1 MPAANQIYSIVN
13 SISQQAYG
21 AAALTAVN
29 TQGLIAL
36 GNYVLSSSTDTEL
49 FLNTLTAR
57 IGKTIVRYRLYRNKL
72 SDMVLTDM
80 EWGQVLQKLAVK
92 MPVSEAD
99 EQYGLTDGT
108 SVDHYVVAKPQVDQ
122 KLFVVETPYQFHIT
136 IQRNLLRA
144 AFLSESAMES
154 FISAIFGQVRNKIES
169 TIENMGR
176 LNIAAGIA
184 EAGSSRE
191 FALVSGYNSVSGRSL
206 TAASAI
212 LDSDFLR
219 YAIRT
224 MKTIMDGMTDLSE
237 LYNDG
242 TITTFTPF
250 EDQKIKVLSEFEYAL
265 ETVVDWAAFNDN
277 YVKLAGYGTLN
288 FWQSAQTPGSVLI
301 NAPSTGTQFA
311 VDNVVAVIYDRDAL
325 GVYQQDEDILTT
337 PVNAAGA
344 YYNQYYHCKF
354 NRMLDTSENFVYFTL
369 N

>member
-1 MPAANQIYSIVN
+1 MPAVNQIYNIVN
-13 SISQQAYG
+13 SVSQQAYG
-21 AAALTAVN
+21 ANALTAVN

-36 GNYVLSSSTDTEL
+36 GNYVLSSSADTEL

-72 SDMVLTDM
+72 SDLVMSNM
-80 EWGQVLQKLAVK
+80 EWGMILQKIAVK

-99 EQYGLTDGT
+99 QQYGLTDGV

-122 KLFVVETPYQFHIT
+122 KLFVVETPYQFHVT

-154 FISAIFGQVRNKIES
+154 FISAIFGQIRNKIES

-176 LNIAAGIA
+176 INIAAGIA
-184 EAGSSRE
+184 EASARE
-191 FALVSGYNSVSGRSL
+191 VQLVTEYNAASGRSL
-206 TAASAI
+206 TAASAL
-212 LDSDFLR
+212 LDTDFLR
-219 YAIRT
+219 YALRRI
-224 MKTIMDGMTDLSE
+224 KTVMDGMTDLSE

-242 TITTFTPF
+242 TLTTFTPF
-250 EDQKIKVLSEFEYAL
+250 EDQRIKVLSTFEYAL
-265 ETVVDWAAFNDN
+265 ETVVEWTAFNEN
-277 YVKLAGYGTLN
+277 YVRLAGYSTLN
-288 FWQSAQTPGSVLI
+288 YWQAAQDPADI
-301 NAPSTGTQFA
+301 NINKPSDGTATTVQ
-311 VDNVVAVIYDRDAL
+311 NIVAVIYDRDAL
-325 GVYQQDEDILTT
+325 GVYQQDEDVLTT

-344 YYNQYYHCKF
+344 YYNQYYHVKY

>member
-1 MPAANQIYSIVN
+1 MPAVANQIYSIVN
-13 SISQQAYG
+13 SVSQQAYG
-21 AAALTAVN
+21 AAALTAN
-29 TQGLIAL
+29 STQGLIAL

-72 SDMVLTDM
+72 SDLVLTDM

-99 EQYGLTDGT
+99 EQYGLTDGV

-169 TIENMGR
+169 TLESMGR
-176 LNIAAGIA
+176 LNIGAAVVESVA
-184 EAGSSRE
+184 RE
-191 FALVSGYNSVSGRSL
+191 VPLVTMYNTASGRSL

-219 YAIRT
+219 FAIRN
-224 MKTIMDGMTDLSE
+224 MKTIMDGMTDLSV

-242 TITTFTPF
+242 TIETFTPF
-250 EDQKIKVLSEFEYAL
+250 EDQRIKVLSEFEYAL

-277 YVKLAGYGTLN
+277 YVKLAGYSTLN
-288 FWQSAQTPGSVLI
+288 YWQAAQDAGSIKL
-301 NAPSTGTQFA
+301 NPPSGGA
-311 VDNVVAVIYDRDAL
+311 VVTVENVVAVIYDRDAL

-354 NRMLDTSENFVYFTL
+354 NRMFDSSENFMFFTL

>member
-1 MPAANQIYSIVN
+1 MPAVNQIYTIVN
-13 SISQQAYG
+13 SVSQQAYG
-21 AAALTAVN
+21 ASALTAVN

-80 EWGQVLQKLAVK
+80 EWGMVLQKLAVK
-92 MPVSEAD
+92 LPVSEAD
-99 EQYGLTDGT
+99 EQYGLTDGV

-122 KLFVVETPYQFHIT
+122 KLFVVETPYQFHVT
-136 IQRNLLRA
+136 IQRNLLKA

-154 FISAIFGQVRNKIES
+154 FISAIFGQIRNKIES
-169 TIENMGR
+169 TVENMGR
-176 LNIAAGIA
+176 INLAAGMA
-184 EAGSSRE
+184 EAAARE
-191 FALVSGYNSVSGRSL
+191 VKLVTDYNTASGRTL

-212 LDSDFLR
+212 LDTDFLR
-219 YAIRT
+219 YALRR
-224 MKTIMDGMTDLSE
+224 MKTVMDGMTDLSE

-242 TITTFTPF
+242 TLTTFTPF
-250 EDQKIKVLSEFEYAL
+250 EDQRVKVLSEFEYAL
-265 ETVVDWAAFNDN
+265 ETVVEWAAFNEN
-277 YVKLAGYGTLN
+277 YVRLAGYDTLN
-288 FWQSAQTPGSVLI
+288 YWQSAQTPGSILV
-301 NAPSTGTQFA
+301 NKPSDGTSTGI
-311 VDNVVAVIYDRDAL
+311 DNVVAVVYDRDAL

-344 YYNQYYHCKF
+344 YYNQYYHVKY

>member
-1 MPAANQIYSIVN
+1 MPAVNQIYSIVN
-13 SISQQAYG
+13 SVSQQAYG
-21 AAALTAVN
+21 ATALTAVN

-72 SDMVLTDM
+72 SDLVLTDM
-80 EWGQVLQKLAVK
+80 EWGMILQKLAVN
-92 MPVSEAD
+92 MPASEAD
-99 EQYGLTDGT
+99 QMYGLTDGN

-136 IQRNLLRA
+136 IQRQLLRA

-176 LNIAAGIA
+176 VNLAAGMA
-184 EAGSSRE
+184 EAASRE
-191 FALVSGYNSVSGRSL
+191 VALVTAYNTASGRSL

-212 LDSDFLR
+212 LDTDFLR
-219 YAIRT
+219 YAIRRI
-224 MKTIMDGMTDLSE
+224 KTVMDGMTDLSD

-242 TITTFTPF
+242 TLTTFTPF
-250 EDQKIKVLSEFEYAL
+250 EDQRIKVLSEFEYAM
-265 ETVVDWAAFNDN
+265 ETVVEWAAFNEN
-277 YVKLAGYGTLN
+277 YVRLAGYGTLN
-288 FWQSAQTPGSVLI
+288 YWQAAQTPGSVLV
-301 NAPSTGTQFA
+301 NKPSDGTS
-311 VDNVVAVIYDRDAL
+311 VGIDNIVAVVYDRDAL